1 MYFLSDRK
9 YQRTRHTGKIFTSAL
24 CSRRILRALG
34 RALARH
40 FRLPLV
46 FRVLRNLICTAIQ
59 EKLYPRKS
67 SNSPRTMAWKQ
78 AALRWIFQ
86 RCPLDKLLMLA
97 AKTQTSLA
105 FARLHV
111 TFRRWRGICLAM
123 EYSANFTRT
132 MVISKRNRHHQNH
145 SKQPGKHRKQDKICL
160 SGAYMR
166 CCYCVKSELFC
177 PRCLNEQLFAANNS
191 RPRDVALRLLS
202 IRLLWLIL
210 PVPGLFVLLAVKRT

>member
-34 RALARH
+34 RAFARH
-40 FRLPLV
+40 SRLPLV

-86 RCPLDKLLMLA
+86 RCPLDKLLTLA
-97 AKTQTSLA
+97 AKVQTSLA

-111 TFRRWRGICLAM
+111 TFRPWRGITLAM
-123 EYSANFTRT
+123 KIHWHISRILART
-132 MVISKRNRHHQNH
+132 IVMSKKTGTVWATVIVS
-145 SKQPGKHRKQDKICL
+145 GK
-160 SGAYMR
+160 
-166 CCYCVKSELFC
+166 
-177 PRCLNEQLFAANNS
+177 
-191 RPRDVALRLLS
+191 
-202 IRLLWLIL
+202 
-210 PVPGLFVLLAVKRT
+210 

>member
-1 MYFLSDRK
+1 MYFLCDRK

-40 FRLPLV
+40 SRLPLV

-86 RCPLDKLLMLA
+86 RCPLDKLLTLA
-97 AKTQTSLA
+97 AKAQTSLA

-111 TFRRWRGICLAM
+111 TFRPLAGNYLCY
-123 EYSANFTRT
+123 ENLLECIADFNSYNSNIKETPA
-132 MVISKRNRHHQNH
+132 VSKSQ
-145 SKQPGKHRKQDKICL
+145 RKSL
-160 SGAYMR
+160 LFGGH
-166 CCYCVKSELFC
+166 CV
-177 PRCLNEQLFAANNS
+177 RYVQ
-191 RPRDVALRLLS
+191 
-202 IRLLWLIL
+202 
-210 PVPGLFVLLAVKRT
+210 T

>member
-1 MYFLSDRK
+1 MAFARFVCKQLHTYLLTCSFQPCSIVLYSFCSFCYMYFLCDRK

-97 AKTQTSLA
+97 AKAQTSLA
-105 FARLHV
+105 FTRLHV
-111 TFRRWRGICLAM
+111 TFRPWRGITFVM
-123 EYSANFTRT
+123 KVYRHTSRT
-132 MVISKRNRHHQNH
+132 
-145 SKQPGKHRKQDKICL
+145 
-160 SGAYMR
+160 
-166 CCYCVKSELFC
+166 
-177 PRCLNEQLFAANNS
+177 FA
-191 RPRDVALRLLS
+191 R
-202 IRLLWLIL
+202 W
-210 PVPGLFVLLAVKRT
+210 K